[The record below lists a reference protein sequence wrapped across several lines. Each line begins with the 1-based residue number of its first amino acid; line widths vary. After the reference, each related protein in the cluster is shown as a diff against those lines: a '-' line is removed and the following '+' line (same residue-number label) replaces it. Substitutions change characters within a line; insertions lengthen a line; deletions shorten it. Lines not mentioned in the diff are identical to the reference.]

1 MPRITRRQFAL
12 GAVMAAL
19 AVNPLAVGA
28 LQSSQRPIVYT
39 AEVESVIHPVS
50 AEFMRDAMARADA
63 AGASLIVFTLRT
75 PGGLVDSTESIV
87 SHMLAAKTPVAVFV
101 GPAGG
106 RAASAGF
113 IVTLAADLAVMA
125 PSTHIGA
132 ASPVFGNGEK
142 MDETMARK
150 ATSDVAARART
161 LAATRHRNV
170 DLANEAVTTARAFT
184 EVEAMNASPP
194 LIDFIATDV
203 ADLLKKAD
211 GRTVVRSDGTK
222 VTIRTAD
229 AMVVRIEMNWRQ
241 RILSTIADPNIAYL
255 LFTLG
260 TLGLTIELWTPG
272 AVLPGVVGGL
282 CLLLAFFAFQVLP
295 INYAGLLLILF
306 GIVLLILEVKVTS
319 FGLLT
324 AGGLAS
330 LFFGAL
336 ILMDSSASDLKVS
349 LSVIVPVTLGVA
361 AILVFLVQ
369 LGVRALRQRP
379 VTGTAGMVEQVGRA
393 LTALEPGKPGRVA
406 VRGEIWQAMSLDPVA
421 AGEDVRVLGIEGLT
435 LTVTR
440 AAAPET
446 RRSA

>member
-1 MPRITRRQFAL
+1 MRRVTHRHIGGVLLAL
-12 GAVMAAL
+12 GLIAQALSAL
-19 AVNPLAVGA
+19 AEP
-28 LQSSQRPIVYT
+28 SPRPIVYT
-39 AEVESVIHPVS
+39 AEVDSVIHPVS

-87 SHMLAAKTPVAVFV
+87 SNILAAKTPVAIFV

-113 IVTLAADLAVMA
+113 ILTLAADLAVMA

-132 ASPVFGNGEK
+132 ASPVAGNGEK

-150 ATSDVAARART
+150 ATADLAARART

-170 DLANEAVTTARAFT
+170 ELANEAVTTARAFT
-184 EVEAMNASPP
+184 ETEALNASPP
-194 LIDFIATDV
+194 LIDFLATDV
-203 ADLLKKAD
+203 ADLLRKAD
-211 GRTVVRSDGTK
+211 GRTVIRSDGKT
-222 VTIRTAD
+222 TTLHTAN
-229 AMVVRIEMNWRQ
+229 AMVVDIEMNWRQ
-241 RILSTIADPNIAYL
+241 RVLSAIAHPNIAYL
-255 LFTLG
+255 LLTLG
-260 TLGLTIELWTPG
+260 TLGLTIELWSPG

-282 CLLLAFFAFQVLP
+282 CLLLAFFAFQMLP

-336 ILMDSSASDLKVS
+336 ILMDSSATDLRVS
-349 LSVIVPVTLGVA
+349 LRVIIPVTLGVA
-361 AILVFLVQ
+361 GILIFLVQ
-369 LGVRALRQRP
+369 LGVRAQQQRP
-379 VTGTAGMVEQVGRA
+379 VTGMAGMVDQIGRA
-393 LTALEPGKPGRVA
+393 VTPIVPGQAGRVS
-406 VRGEIWQAMSLDPVA
+406 VRGELWQAISLAPID
-421 AGEDVRVLGIEGLT
+421 AGEDVRVLGIDGLT

-440 AAAPET
+440 AAAAEAKRT
-446 RRSA
+446 A

>member
-1 MPRITRRQFAL
+1 MRQHSLRFA
-12 GAVMAAL
+12 AAL
-19 AVNPLAVGA
+19 MLMAGCGLPAIAIVAAPDSA
-28 LQSSQRPIVYT
+28 RPIVYT
-39 AEVESVIHPVS
+39 AEVDSVIHPVS
-50 AEFMRDAMARADA
+50 SEFMRDVMARADA
-63 AGASLIVFTLRT
+63 AGATLVVFTLRT

-101 GPAGG
+101 GPAGA

-132 ASPVFGNGEK
+132 ASPVAGGGEK
-142 MDETMARK
+142 LDETMARK
-150 ATSDVAARART
+150 ATADLAARART
-161 LAATRHRNV
+161 LAATRKRNV

-184 EVEAMNASPP
+184 EAEALNATPP
-194 LIDFIATDV
+194 LIDFIASDV

-211 GRTVVRSDGTK
+211 GRTVLRGDGTT
-222 VTIRTAD
+222 VTVRTAN
-229 AMVVRIEMNWRQ
+229 AMVVPVEMNWRQ
-241 RILSTIADPNIAYL
+241 RVLSAIAHPNVAYL

-260 TLGLTIELWTPG
+260 TLGLTIELWNPG
-272 AVLPGVVGGL
+272 SVLPGVVGGL

-306 GIVLLILEVKVTS
+306 GVVLLILEVKVTS

-336 ILMDSSASDLKVS
+336 ILIDSSAPDLRVS
-349 LSVIVPVTLGVA
+349 LRVIIPMTLGMA
-361 AILVFLVQ
+361 GILIFLVQ
-369 LGVRALRQRP
+369 LGLRAQQQRP
-379 VTGTAGMVEQVGRA
+379 VTGSAGMIDQLGRA
-393 LTALEPGKPGRVA
+393 ITALVPGQGGRVS
-406 VRGEIWQAMSLDPVA
+406 VHGELWQAVSLDPIEP
-421 AGEDVRVLGIEGLT
+421 GEDVRVLGIDGLT

-440 AAAPET
+440 AAAPEA